1 VGGRQKKG
9 KVMALIRR
17 NREPVPAE
25 VVEHVREYLADNL
38 PQYELLKVVRQSDHP
53 DDNYLYMASAKK
65 RNDDEYAVWT
75 CWNETTLSLNF
86 GHYGLV
92 SEAVCEEVFN
102 EFFHR
107 ISGALVID

>member
-1 VGGRQKKG
+1 MGGRQKKG

-17 NREPVPAE
+17 NREQVPAE
-25 VVEHVREYLADNL
+25 VVEHVKEYLAKNL

-53 DDNYLYMASAKK
+53 DDHYLYMISAKK
-65 RNDDEYAVWT
+65 RNADEYAAWT

-92 SEAVCEEVFN
+92 SEAICEEIFN

-107 ISGALVID
+107 ISGPLVID